1 MEKNTFDVHQRNIGE
16 HSNRYP
22 DDLNKNYVDVMEQ
35 SLNEY
40 SDSDTPSNNGKD
52 KTESTNPIVKF
63 SKWLEI
69 DGTEGFSL
77 SQLFLLNYDLRPVEA
92 ARRKWHWYHFV
103 FFWVA
108 DSFNINTWQIAATG
122 VQAGLSWWVTWI
134 TVWLGYFFCGCFVTL
149 SARVGNAYHISFP
162 VSCRSSF
169 GIWGSLWPIINR
181 VVMACVW
188 FGVQSSIGGNCVEL
202 MLMAI
207 FGNDLNTRIHDT
219 VGGNTSSFKL
229 LSFFLFWLFQ
239 LPFIWF
245 PPHVVRH
252 LFTVKAVVCPIAG
265 IAFLIWTLVK
275 ADGGGPVIHQGST
288 ISGSEFG
295 WAFVNSVMNS
305 LSNFATLIVNA
316 PDFSRFANKP
326 GASFWSQFISL
337 PVCFSVTCLI
347 GILVSS
353 ASTILYG
360 ETYWNPLDVL
370 SKFLDGRSKGD
381 RGGVFLIALG
391 FAIAQVGTNISAN
404 SLSAGT
410 DMTALLPKY
419 LNIRR
424 GGFICAAIGFAIC
437 PWNLMSSSS
446 MFTTYLSA
454 YSVFLSSIAGVV
466 FCDYYII
473 KKGYLQLHNLYI
485 AGNASPY
492 YYSKGINWRAYVAY
506 ICGIL
511 PNIVG
516 FVGATKTHVVP
527 IGATYVY
534 YFSFFTGYAASSSVL
549 LILTL
554 LFPVGGLPEGCKIL
568 ELKFVE
574 EWQEVEDFDQAFENH
589 RLQNELMYVTSN
601 QDPEVEN
608 EFIPSLEKV

>member
-1 MEKNTFDVHQRNIGE
+1 MISPVTSAPSLDHGDLFHDDVGEKYNASESPSSKQKVKQ
-16 HSNRYP
+16 SNFFLARW
-22 DDLNKNYVDVMEQ
+22 
-35 SLNEY
+35 
-40 SDSDTPSNNGKD
+40 
-52 KTESTNPIVKF
+52 F
-63 SKWLEI
+63 RFLEI
-69 DGTEGFSL
+69 NGTQGYSIK
-77 SQLFLLNYDLRPVEA
+77 QLFLLNYDLRPVEE
-92 ARRKWHWYHFV
+92 ARRQWHWYHFV
-103 FFWVA
+103 FFWIA

-134 TVWLGYFFCGCFVTL
+134 TVWLGYGLCGAFVTA

-169 GIWGSLWPIINR
+169 GIWGSLWPVINR

-202 MLMAI
+202 MLRAI
-207 FGNDLNTRIHDT
+207 FGNNLDTKIPNTI
-219 VGGNTSSFKL
+219 GGNITSFKM

-239 LPFIWF
+239 LPFIYF
-245 PPHVVRH
+245 PPHIVRH
-252 LFTVKAVVCPIAG
+252 LFTVKAILCPIAG

-275 ADGGGPVIHQGST
+275 ADGGGPVIRQGSSIT
-288 ISGSEFG
+288 GSEFG

-305 LSNFATLIVNA
+305 LANFATLIVNA

-326 GASFWSQFISL
+326 KAAIWSQFISL
-337 PVCFSVTCLI
+337 PICFSITCLI

-370 SKFLDGRSKGD
+370 SRFLDGYSRGD
-381 RGGVFLIALG
+381 RGGVFLISFG
-391 FAIAQVGTNISAN
+391 FAIAQLGTNISAN

-419 LNIRR
+419 INIRR
-424 GGFICAAIGFAIC
+424 GGFICAAIGYAIC

-454 YSVFLSSIAGVV
+454 YSVFLSAIAGTV

-473 KKGYLQLHNLYI
+473 KKGYLQLNDLYI
-485 AGNASPY
+485 ANKSSPY
-492 YYSKGINWRAYVAY
+492 YYIAGINWRAYCAY
-506 ICGIL
+506 ISGIL

-527 IGATYVY
+527 MGATYVY
-534 YFSFFTGYAASSSVL
+534 YFSFFTGYTASTAVL
-549 LILTL
+549 LLLTI
-554 LFPVGGLPEGCKIL
+554 LFPVGAMPDCGIF
-568 ELKFVE
+568 ELKFYE
-574 EWQEVEDFDQAFENH
+574 EWQEVEDFETIFKQRYEQLMMEGTVDQYSTDGSDVQ
-589 RLQNELMYVTSN
+589 RDVILQK
-601 QDPEVEN
+601 
-608 EFIPSLEKV
+608 EKV

>member
-1 MEKNTFDVHQRNIGE
+1 MSSFETSAKDGKTLFKIRDDSSATPEIGSTTE
-16 HSNRYP
+16 ISVNSN
-22 DDLNKNYVDVMEQ
+22 DNDF
-35 SLNEY
+35 
-40 SDSDTPSNNGKD
+40 NNGKI
-52 KTESTNPIVKF
+52 KSNNPLLKF
-63 SKWLEI
+63 FKWLEI

-77 SQLFLLNYDLRPVEA
+77 QQLFLMNYDLKPVEE
-92 ARRKWHWYHFV
+92 ARRKWHWYHYV
-103 FFWVA
+103 FFWIA
-108 DSFNINTWQIAATG
+108 DSFNVNTWQIAATG

-134 TVWLGYFFCGCFVTL
+134 TVWIGYFLCGCFVTA

-169 GIWGSLWPIINR
+169 GIWGSLWPVINR
-181 VVMACVW
+181 VVMACIW
-188 FGVQSSIGGNCVEL
+188 FGVQSTIGGNCVEL

-207 FGNDLNTRIHDT
+207 FGTDLTTRIPDKI
-219 VGGNTSSFKL
+219 GGNTTSFKL
-229 LSFFLFWLFQ
+229 LSFFIFWFCQ
-239 LPFIWF
+239 LPFIYF
-245 PPHVVRH
+245 PPHIVRH
-252 LFTVKAVVCPIAG
+252 LFTVKAIVCPIAG

-288 ISGSEFG
+288 IHGSEFG
-295 WAFVNSVMNS
+295 WAFVNSTMNS
-305 LSNFATLIVNA
+305 LANFATLIVNA
-316 PDFSRFANKP
+316 PDFARFANKP
-326 GASFWSQFISL
+326 GAAILSQFISL
-337 PVCFSVTCLI
+337 PICFSITCLI

-353 ASTILYG
+353 ASTVMYG

-370 SKFLDGRSKGD
+370 NRFLDGFSRGD
-381 RGGVFLIALG
+381 RGGVFLISLG
-391 FAIAQVGTNISAN
+391 FAIAQLGTNISAN

-419 LNIRR
+419 INIRR

-466 FCDYYII
+466 FCDYYIL
-473 KKGYLQLHNLYI
+473 KKGYIELQNLYI
-485 AGNASPY
+485 ASKKSPY
-492 YYSKGINWRAYVAY
+492 YYSLGINWRAYVAY
-506 ICGIL
+506 ISGIL

-549 LILTL
+549 LICTL
-554 LFPVGGLPEGCKIL
+554 ISPIGGMPENTKIF
-568 ELKFVE
+568 ERKFFE
-574 EWQEVEDFDQAFENH
+574 EWQEVEDFDLLFSDPKFA
-589 RLQNELMYVTSN
+589 NELTSVTSN
-601 QDPEVEN
+601 KGFEVEE
-608 EFIPSLEKV
+608 EFMPVMEKA